1 MTNDRKPLGEYAIQ
15 GGAAEEHRLAVL
27 AQVMSGATTRLFG
40 EIGVTDGWVCL
51 DVGSGGGQVSMAL
64 AGLVAPSGSVT
75 GVDIGETAV
84 VHAAA
89 SARKLGVENVRFEQ
103 ADAAAL
109 PYQDRFDLAYAR
121 LLLCYLTEPVA
132 ALRQMAEAV
141 RPGGVVAVE
150 DVFTDTLRSEP
161 ATPALD
167 DLRRIYGATVR
178 AHGGDP
184 TIIGFGRER
193 AAARS
198 CTLHAGRRRE
208 QRGDRRARFPL
219 RGSVSMATERRD
231 HTSQIGISVTG
242 QDTTADINNYT
253 LFGATNRPSLCAR
266 LQACGTRRRQQQ
278 RPSTLLLSGG
288 DVACSFGITPHA

>member
-1 MTNDRKPLGEYAIQ
+1 MTDDRKPLGEYAIQ

-89 SARKLGVENVRFEQ
+89 SARELGVENVRFEQ

-132 ALRQMAEAV
+132 ALRQMAAAV

-184 TIIGFGRER
+184 TIGPRLP
-193 AAARS
+193 
-198 CTLHAGRRRE
+198 TLFSAPPGSRTST
-208 QRGDRRARFPL
+208 RRAW
-219 RGSVSMATERRD
+219 S
-231 HTSQIGISVTG
+231 TS
-242 QDTTADINNYT
+242 
-253 LFGATNRPSLCAR
+253 CAPP
-266 LQACGTRRRQQQ
+266 TRRASSSPSSTRCGPPRWTPG
-278 RPSTLLLSGG
+278 RPPPTSST
-288 DVACSFGITPHA
+288 P

>member
-1 MTNDRKPLGEYAIQ
+1 MTDDRKPLGEYAIQ

-27 AQVMSGATTRLFG
+27 AQVMSGPTTRLFG

-75 GVDIGETAV
+75 GVDIGETTV

-89 SARKLGVENVRFEQ
+89 SARELGVENVRFEQ
-103 ADAAAL
+103 ADVSAL

-132 ALRQMAEAV
+132 ALRQMAAAV

-184 TIIGFGRER
+184 TIGPRLPRLFR
-193 AAARS
+193 AAGLTDVHATSVVNELRTSDEKGFLVTLVDSMRAATLDAGAASADELDAMKAGIGAAVEDPGCTFYQARI
-198 CTLHAGRRRE
+198 H
-208 QRGDRRARFPL
+208 QVF
-219 RGSVSMATERRD
+219 
-231 HTSQIGISVTG
+231 
-242 QDTTADINNYT
+242 
-253 LFGATNRPSLCAR
+253 
-266 LQACGTRRRQQQ
+266 GTRA
-278 RPSTLLLSGG
+278 ST
-288 DVACSFGITPHA
+288 